1 VDGISTVTLIA
12 GTGMTIS
19 DNTPSAGS
27 ITLSSSGGSGYAGKL
42 WIFADPNFATGTSY
56 ERIATDGVQ
65 LAPQRTWMTTIADA
79 KTNPPSGW
87 AWSSTTNLGSAD
99 ANTTTADALHV
110 VGGTGSSYTY
120 GSGPELSRVYQPPAG
135 PTQRWIARMALQ
147 NGSAANVAAGLMV
160 GASGA
165 ASSSRLVIYDQGGAS
180 TYTLYGETPG
190 GSTSTATM
198 TLTQMNQGV
207 WLMIRRGVDG
217 VITLWYN
224 LANQTTPP
232 STWTLYRTSGAQSTT
247 VSDPVGLTFYRGGS
261 VAPVVDWLYYDDSG
275 ALEDAVP
282 NTTQNGQ
289 TGTGFLAT
297 SPVLTLVSGFDLGGS
312 GATVTDANAQAALA
326 EITNPRE
333 WDTAAWTWSVS
344 RGSSAPVSCGGGTY
358 AAAASVTVGGT
369 GRYVSVCGKAASDGT
384 QPASV
389 NATALR
395 IPFTP

>member
-1 VDGISTVTLIA
+1 
-12 GTGMTIS
+12 
-19 DNTPSAGS
+19 
-27 ITLSSSGGSGYAGKL
+27 
-42 WIFADPNFATGTSY
+42 
-56 ERIATDGVQ
+56 
-65 LAPQRTWMTTIADA
+65 
-79 KTNPPSGW
+79 
-87 AWSSTTNLGSAD
+87 
-99 ANTTTADALHV
+99 
-110 VGGTGSSYTY
+110 
-120 GSGPELSRVYQPPAG
+120 
-135 PTQRWIARMALQ
+135 
-147 NGSAANVAAGLMV
+147 MV

-165 ASSSRLVIYDQGGAS
+165 ASSSRLVIYDQGGAN

-261 VAPVVDWLYYDDSG
+261 AAPVVDWLYFDDSG

-282 NTTQNGQ
+282 NTTPNRQ
-289 TGTGFLAT
+289 TGTGLASS

-312 GATVTDANAQAALA
+312 GATVTDADVQAALT

-333 WDTAAWTWSVS
+333 WDAATWTWSVS
-344 RGSSAPVSCGGGTY
+344 RGSSAPVSCGGGSY

-369 GRYVSVCGKAASDGT
+369 GRYLSICGKAASDGT
-384 QPASV
+384 QPASA
-389 NATALR
+389 NAAALR